1 MTTTRLSVTAQDGSL
16 GASFTDDVL
25 REAGYE
31 AGDGIAIELR
41 DGVLILTRVPR
52 EKESSNTYVDMSFK
66 IPAKFHRR
74 FKRTAANWG
83 MSMKE
88 LLEAPYREWVEKH
101 GIAPTDLDD
110 G

>member
-1 MTTTRLSVTAQDGSL
+1 MTTRLPVTVQDGSL
-16 GASFTDDVL
+16 GATITDDVL

-31 AGDGIAIELR
+31 AGDGMAIELR

-52 EKESSNTYVDMSFK
+52 EQGSSETQVDMSFK
-66 IPAKFHRR
+66 VPARFHRR

-88 LLEAPYREWVEKH
+88 LLEASFKEWVEKH
-101 GIAPTDLDD
+101 GSQPADMDE
-110 G
+110 